1 MAQYIVLLAVFLRI
15 FFFPQ
20 TLACG
25 SPEQHHLT
33 RKPCPGMSWIS
44 GTPAFSQRRAAG
56 YQGSTEGTRNTALCD
71 TGPCGTHSNI
81 RRQLGLVADFSP
93 CSCQLGFLT
102 DATTHFPHVSS
113 QTLSSLKIR
122 GKKKKKRVATETGLL
137 CNAETV

>member
-1 MAQYIVLLAVFLRI
+1 
-15 FFFPQ
+15 
-20 TLACG
+20 
-25 SPEQHHLT
+25 
-33 RKPCPGMSWIS
+33 MSWIS

-56 YQGSTEGTRNTALCD
+56 YQGSTEGTRNTAPCD

-122 GKKKKKRVATETGLL
+122 GKKKKKELLLRLVYYAMQKQFRGVTSAATETGVEEVLI
-137 CNAETV
+137 